1 MMVRDW
7 CAAATAACFA
17 ISGLLVPANAR
28 PVEKVVAIGG
38 TITEIVYRLDR
49 ESALVAADS
58 TSTYPEAAQNLPD
71 VGYMRELAAEPIL
84 SLDPER
90 VIAAADAGPPVVFD
104 KLRSAGVSVTRVPD
118 EATPD
123 GVMAKVTAVAEAL
136 DARERGESLV
146 NRLATR
152 FEALDRM
159 LQASKGQPTALVLIA
174 AGAGNLMVAGR
185 DTSASGILELAGAR
199 QAVDD
204 YSGYRPLA
212 AEAVVDAEPQWLV
225 MTETALESLGGRD
238 EIREH
243 PALGSTPAAR
253 DGRIVALDG
262 LLLLGFG
269 PRTPKAATRLAER
282 FHANLPEAAE

>member
-7 CAAATAACFA
+7 CAAATAACLA
-17 ISGLLVPANAR
+17 ISGLLVTANAR
-28 PVEKVVAIGG
+28 PAEKVVAIGG

-58 TSTYPEAAQNLPD
+58 TSTYPEAAQDLPD

-118 EATPD
+118 EPTPE
-123 GVMAKVTAVAEAL
+123 GVITKVTTVAKAL
-136 DARERGESLV
+136 DARDRGEALA
-146 NRLATR
+146 NRLRTR
-152 FEALDRM
+152 FDALSR
-159 LQASKGQPTALVLIA
+159 LIQATEERPDALVLIA

-185 DTSASGILELAGAR
+185 DTSAAGILNLAGAR

-204 YSGYRPLA
+204 YTGYRPLA
-212 AEAVVDAEPQWLV
+212 AEAVIAAGPQWLV
-225 MTETALESLGGRD
+225 MTQTALESLGGRD
-238 EIREH
+238 GIREH

-282 FHANLPEAAE
+282 FHSDLPEASE